1 MNELTDCQMNYLSM
15 IQGVINRMAASSVTV
30 KGFAATIFAGVLAIV
45 ISSGVNHKI
54 LALSIAMA
62 VILISAIFDCYYFKL
77 EKEYRQMFEDV
88 RSGNRE
94 CDFDLTPQKNDGI
107 TIVSVI
113 KSWALWGYY
122 GLLEALMI
130 ASIICIAIGLV

>member
-45 ISSGVNHKI
+45 ISSGVNHQI

-62 VILISAIFDCYYFKL
+62 MILVSAIFDCYYFKL

-88 RSGNRE
+88 RLRNRE
-94 CDFDLTPQKNDGI
+94 CTFDLTPQKYDDI
-107 TIVSVI
+107 TIVSVL
-113 KSWALWGYY
+113 KRWTFWSYY
-122 GLLEALMI
+122 GLLEALLI
-130 ASIICIAIGLV
+130 VSIICIALGLF